1 MLLVEL
7 IEFLGIVR
15 FISLNVGG
23 FCGKITS
30 TCRVDKRYRIVLDKG
45 LRRQVSVEAG
55 DLVILEPIDRN
66 SFRAVVMR
74 FGEEPLEDDP
84 AWKVLHTPIRPE
96 RYIPPEEL
104 EEIMEEET
112 WR

>member
-1 MLLVEL
+1 M
-7 IEFLGIVR
+7 
-15 FISLNVGG
+15 
-23 FCGKITS
+23 
-30 TCRVDKRYRIVLDKG
+30 RINL
-45 LRRQVSVEAG
+45 
-55 DLVILEPIDRN
+55 
-66 SFRAVVMR
+66 MH

-84 AWKVLHTPIRPE
+84 AWKVLHTPIKPE

>member
-1 MLLVEL
+1 M
-7 IEFLGIVR
+7 
-15 FISLNVGG
+15 
-23 FCGKITS
+23 S

-55 DLVILEPIDRN
+55 DLVVLEPIDRH

-96 RYIPPEEL
+96 RYIPPKEL